1 MQVKTEK
8 KKINLNKC
16 CINENVSEWIEQ
28 DIIVPDTK
36 PDALK
41 ILHVNV
47 TPYVS
52 DVEITENRLKVI
64 GKLNYFVIYRVDDD
78 KFNARGLIVSYP
90 FTKNL
95 EVSGITKDMCV
106 TVVPKTKNI
115 IYALP
120 NERKI
125 SVKSEIC
132 FCVTAKSTKPVEV
145 ITSFDPD
152 AMVECKM
159 TKGNFNNIMQ
169 HKKSII
175 ASKDDVMLPKD
186 AEDFFEIL
194 DLNTRI
200 INTEFKQS
208 YNKIMVKGDIEIMP
222 LTKTEY
228 IEALK
233 SMEIDGAR
241 AQELFVFSHGNL
253 RSLIRRIPGNNIER
267 IPDWGKQDNIQLLAP
282 VVFLRNIDVE
292 TDKEMIMNLSG
303 SSFINV
309 MDNYQKL
316 LKLEDSPIKQ
326 VNNKYVIVNYE
337 EAWDVLELSVNDY
350 HFEFLIKEINRLL
363 DEISKN
369 GMYCIRRKSSHDIK
383 ELFYNL
389 FLNFVYYS
397 YEDDQNKKVD
407 RAIESLLSRAT
418 EPNLNSIIIENLS
431 ILAEAAPNV
440 VMNFMEFDITQKDS
454 LIINVFEDMDYD
466 HLYCRILS
474 ALEELA
480 RYSFM
485 LTKEFRVVSKIR
497 KECKWNSNYYS
508 ENVDN
513 YKNDPKIR
521 ENRCNVDR

>member
-64 GKLNYFVIYRVDDD
+64 GKLNYFVRYRVDDD

-159 TKGNFNNIMQ
+159 TKGNFNNI
-169 HKKSII
+169 
-175 ASKDDVMLPKD
+175 
-186 AEDFFEIL
+186 
-194 DLNTRI
+194 
-200 INTEFKQS
+200 
-208 YNKIMVKGDIEIMP
+208 
-222 LTKTEY
+222 
-228 IEALK
+228 
-233 SMEIDGAR
+233 
-241 AQELFVFSHGNL
+241 
-253 RSLIRRIPGNNIER
+253 
-267 IPDWGKQDNIQLLAP
+267 
-282 VVFLRNIDVE
+282 
-292 TDKEMIMNLSG
+292 
-303 SSFINV
+303 
-309 MDNYQKL
+309 
-316 LKLEDSPIKQ
+316 
-326 VNNKYVIVNYE
+326 
-337 EAWDVLELSVNDY
+337 
-350 HFEFLIKEINRLL
+350 
-363 DEISKN
+363 
-369 GMYCIRRKSSHDIK
+369 
-383 ELFYNL
+383 
-389 FLNFVYYS
+389 
-397 YEDDQNKKVD
+397 NKK
-407 RAIESLLSRAT
+407 
-418 EPNLNSIIIENLS
+418 
-431 ILAEAAPNV
+431 
-440 VMNFMEFDITQKDS
+440 
-454 LIINVFEDMDYD
+454 
-466 HLYCRILS
+466 
-474 ALEELA
+474 
-480 RYSFM
+480 
-485 LTKEFRVVSKIR
+485 
-497 KECKWNSNYYS
+497 
-508 ENVDN
+508 
-513 YKNDPKIR
+513 
-521 ENRCNVDR
+521 